1 MTNLAQQWVIN
12 SGKSLECTRDEYDG
26 ACIDFAGDFVDSITN
41 GRLVYFDEITCPQWR
56 YHAAVEI
63 DGMIH
68 DLWID
73 EVMPTQAFLE
83 RLGGGKISYPCE
95 EMEMAQ

>member
-1 MTNLAQQWVIN
+1 MINLAQQWVLN
-12 SGKSLECTRDEYDG
+12 SGKSLEGTRDEYDG
-26 ACIDFAGDFVDSITN
+26 SCIDFAGDFVDSITN
-41 GRLVYFDEITCPQWR
+41 GRLVYFDEIINCPTWR

-73 EVMPTQAFLE
+73 DVMSTEAFLE
-83 RLGGGKISYPCE
+83 MLGGGTISYPCE
-95 EMEMAQ
+95 EMTNK